1 MAKALQIKQTRGLAR
16 CKPAQKKT
24 MKALGLRGIGKSVLR
39 ADLRAIRGMLNTV
52 HHLVEVE
59 QVEAGKKIAAPKQS
73 RRGIKVG

>member
-1 MAKALQIKQTRGLAR
+1 MAKALQIKQIRGLAR

-24 MKALGLRGIGKSVLR
+24 MKALGLRGIGKIVLR
-39 ADLRAIRGMLNTV
+39 ADLRAVRGMLNVV

-59 QVEAGKKIAAPKQS
+59 QVEAAKKTAVPKQD